1 MFLQSGF
8 DQSEVIHRL
17 QVQDSVD
24 VCEEEFDR
32 FAGFEQRTGQ
42 VESVVVFCGTAK
54 CNVIRLVVERK
65 PKVRTGTGGLL
76 GGREKVC
83 S

>member
-17 QVQDSVD
+17 QVQDSLN
-24 VCEEEFDR
+24 VCEEEFDG
-32 FAGFEQRTGQ
+32 FASFEQRTGH
-42 VESVVVFCGTAK
+42 VEGMVVYCGTAK
-54 CNVIRLVVERK
+54 CDVIRLVVERK